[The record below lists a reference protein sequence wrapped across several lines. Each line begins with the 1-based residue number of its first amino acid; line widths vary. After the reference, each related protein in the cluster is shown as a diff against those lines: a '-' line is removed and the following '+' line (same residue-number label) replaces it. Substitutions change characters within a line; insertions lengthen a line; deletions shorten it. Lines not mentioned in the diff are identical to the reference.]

1 MSTSVVLFN
10 RVLRL
15 HDHPALA
22 TAVRRSDRVVPLFVV
37 DPSIVGG
44 PFGSPNRLAFL
55 RDTLA
60 DLRQG
65 LRRRGGDLVLRHG
78 DPAEVAVA
86 VAAETGATT
95 IHHSADAGRHA
106 QRRTAR
112 LLRNAAAAGIEV
124 VAHPGV
130 AVVEPGLVR
139 PSGGGD
145 HFKVSTPYSRAWSGL
160 ARRPVAATPANVSL
174 PVGVAPGDDL
184 DRLIPA
190 SSIAGASPGRP
201 LGGEDEARR
210 RLEAW
215 QVDDLADY
223 EAIHDDL
230 AADRT
235 SRLSPY
241 LHFGCLSALELATRL
256 AGRPG
261 AEAFI
266 RQLCWRDFYHQVV
279 AAFPDIARHDYRP
292 RQDVWVDDPDL
303 LAAWT
308 EGRTG
313 YPIVDAGMRQ
323 LRDEGWMHNR
333 ARMVTASFLVKDL
346 GIDWRVG
353 AAHFLHWL
361 CDGDIVQNSA
371 NWQWTAGT
379 GNDTRPNRVF
389 NPLRQAERFDPD
401 GTYVRRYVPELS
413 GIAGRAV
420 HQPWRLPSAQR
431 PAGYPGPVVDH
442 DAAAA
447 AFLARRTGGGPNPAD

>member
-1 MSTSVVLFN
+1 MPTSVVLFN

-22 TAVRRSDRVVPLFVV
+22 TAVRRSDRVVPLFVIDPAIV
-37 DPSIVGG
+37 DG
-44 PFGSPNRLAFL
+44 PFGSPNRLSFL
-55 RDTLA
+55 RDTLT
-60 DLRQG
+60 DLRRS
-65 LRRRGGDLVLRHG
+65 LRARGGDLVLRRG
-78 DPAEVAVA
+78 DPAAVAVA
-86 VAAETGATT
+86 VAVETGATT

-106 QRRTAR
+106 LARTAR
-112 LLRNAAAAGIEV
+112 LHREAAAAGIEV
-124 VAHPGV
+124 VAHPGI
-130 AVVEPGLVR
+130 AVVDPGLVR

-145 HFKVSTPYSRAWSGL
+145 HFKVFTPYSRAWSAL
-160 ARRPVAATPANVSL
+160 ARRPVAATPASVTL
-174 PVGVAPGDDL
+174 PDGLDPGDDP

-190 SSIAGASPGRP
+190 SATAGASPRLPG
-201 LGGEDEARR
+201 GGETEGRR

-215 QVDDLADY
+215 QDSDLADY

-230 AADRT
+230 AGDRT

-241 LHFGCLSALELATRL
+241 LHFGCLSALELTTRL
-256 AGRPG
+256 SGRPG
-261 AEAFI
+261 ADAFI

-279 AAFPDIARHDYRP
+279 ATFPDIARRDYRP
-292 RQDVWVDDPDL
+292 RGDAWLDDPDL
-303 LAAWT
+303 LTAWT

-323 LRDEGWMHNR
+323 LREEGWMHNR
-333 ARMVTASFLVKDL
+333 ARMITASFLVKDL

-361 CDGDIVQNSA
+361 CDGDIVQNSS

-389 NPLRQAERFDPD
+389 NPLRQAERFDPA
-401 GTYVRRYVPELS
+401 GAYVRRYVPELA
-413 GIAGRAV
+413 GIAGGAV
-420 HQPWRLPSAQR
+420 HQPWRLPVGQR

-447 AFLARRTGGGPNPAD
+447 AFLARRTGAGAAAG